1 MNSKTSQQLFTF
13 KRFTYIL
20 PSRSNQRQENW
31 GSRSFRRRPPTRHW
45 IVKGWG
51 GDTRRWWEPLD
62 SQGEGW
68 RNTWLR
74 RHSPPARRHLPP
86 PRERPSFPRPHTP
99 ASIRKSR
106 QASGLL
112 QEASRASTREGTM
125 APTASPTA
133 GPSSFSTGLR
143 THWPGFCL
151 PGLTRREPQYLVR
164 VSPGS
169 RFVRF
174 GTCIPMTCASLRT
187 WFLN

>member
-86 PRERPSFPRPHTP
+86 PRAALFPQATHSSQHSEVQTSLRSASRSQQSLHEGGNNGSHSIPHSWAFQLQHRPEDTLAWLLSARTDPPGAP
-99 ASIRKSR
+99 VSR
-106 QASGLL
+106 QGF
-112 QEASRASTREGTM
+112 SR
-125 APTASPTA
+125 
-133 GPSSFSTGLR
+133 
-143 THWPGFCL
+143 
-151 PGLTRREPQYLVR
+151 
-164 VSPGS
+164 
-169 RFVRF
+169 
-174 GTCIPMTCASLRT
+174 
-187 WFLN
+187 